1 MHYEYQCSM
10 YSFSEIQCNYV
21 QKYVKTY
28 TPKQS
33 QLCSAKTLRYVVC
46 MAFKKLWETD
56 YIRNN
61 FPKNIIFESSLSTIW
76 IF

>member
-1 MHYEYQCSM
+1 MHYEYQCNM

-33 QLCSAKTLRYVVC
+33 QLRRAKTLKYVVC
-46 MAFKKLWETD
+46 IAFKKL
-56 YIRNN
+56 
-61 FPKNIIFESSLSTIW
+61 
-76 IF
+76 

>member
-1 MHYEYQCSM
+1 M
-10 YSFSEIQCNYV
+10 

-33 QLCSAKTLRYVVC
+33 QLRRAKTLRYVVC
-46 MAFKKLWETD
+46 MAFKKLWERD

-61 FPKNIIFESSLSTIW
+61 FPKNIIFDSSLSTIG